1 MKHEAPTLET
11 AALIGAISLL
21 FSGSARPSAPNKSEY
36 RQALVAA
43 YEWADGYP
51 Q

>member
-1 MKHEAPTLET
+1 MKHEARKLEI
-11 AALIGAISLL
+11 AALIAAMILL
-21 FSGSARPSAPNKSEY
+21 FSGSARPSAPTKSEY
-36 RQALVAA
+36 GQALVAA